1 MRQNWHSIREY
12 ESLRAMIIA
21 GTTTAAAKQLG
32 ISQSAVSRSIANL
45 EARVGNALFIRSGGR
60 LEPTAEALG
69 LNDALDPIFTAL
81 ASIDQREP
89 LGSAKPLLRVGAP
102 PTIAHRFLHLRMSSF
117 MKLQPDYD
125 VFFDV
130 CDSDRL
136 IRNVADEL
144 YDVAVADFT
153 TRQPG
158 VMQIPFRRSKLVCL
172 VPANSPL
179 SEKDVISPAD
189 LEGYPIVSSV
199 KRHPLRSTVDQMF
212 ARAKVEPNVVAETA
226 TTVANLEFVRA
237 GVGVGFVNPF
247 PIAESIGEGVL
258 IKPIDDDVEFRT
270 CFLLPAS
277 QAQSAGAR
285 ALMRH
290 IRISTRNDQWSEAIT

>member
-1 MRQNWHSIREY
+1 
-12 ESLRAMIIA
+12 MIIA

-32 ISQSAVSRSIANL
+32 ISQSAVSRSIGNL

-81 ASIDQREP
+81 ASIDQRAP
-89 LGSAKPLLRVGAP
+89 IGSVKPPLRVAAP

-117 MKLQPDYD
+117 MKLQPDYEL
-125 VFFDV
+125 FFDV

-136 IRNVADEL
+136 IRNVADER
-144 YDVAVADFT
+144 YDVAIADFT

-158 VMQIPFRRSKLVCL
+158 VKQIPFRRSKLVCL

-179 SEKDVISPAD
+179 REKEIISPAD
-189 LEGYPIVSSV
+189 LQGHPVVSSV
-199 KRHPLRSTVDQMF
+199 KRHSLRTTVDRMF
-212 ARAKVEPNVVAETA
+212 ARANVEPNIVAETA
-226 TTVANLEFVRA
+226 TTVTNLEFVRA
-237 GVGVGFVNPF
+237 GMGVGFVNPF

-258 IKPIDDDVEFRT
+258 VKPVEDEIEFRT
-270 CFLLPAS
+270 CFLLPSS

-290 IRISTRNDQWSEAIT
+290 IRTSIRNDPWSEAIT